1 MEKRYFF
8 GRRKRRDL
16 MMMTLESV
24 DEERERDM
32 NKVMVP
38 EIPLEPMKFLARSW
52 SSSAAGLSKVL
63 ISGNR
68 KRNFVV
74 EKLPEMVVPE
84 TVMLAAAVSGD
95 DWNSHPKRTC
105 RSWNSPHHQHSIG
118 DWFHYKDHYRKGN
131 EKTKE
136 RARAEQAQL
145 HAAISVAGV
154 AAAVAAVASNTS
166 ADTETDTENM
176 NAAMSLATELLA
188 SHCIEMAELSG
199 AHHEQVVA
207 AVESAVDVSTP
218 GDLMTLTAAAA
229 TALRGAA
236 TMKQRMHREGRNN
249 AAVIPYEK
257 STCCSPD
264 IWCKEGEL
272 LKRTRNGN
280 LLSVKQLLQCLMLGQ
295 LNFSILNNLNIYAG
309 TLHRKRVSVY
319 INKKSQVIVKLKSKL
334 VGGAISKKRK
344 GVVYGVY
351 EDLPPWPGQER
362 ETEKGRCSFG
372 LRTAQGLI
380 EFQCENGNSKRKWVD
395 GIQNLLKQV
404 AAKGEFPDSLEHSFE
419 SLKLA

>member
-1 MEKRYFF
+1 
-8 GRRKRRDL
+8 
-16 MMMTLESV
+16 
-24 DEERERDM
+24 
-32 NKVMVP
+32 
-38 EIPLEPMKFLARSW
+38 
-52 SSSAAGLSKVL
+52 
-63 ISGNR
+63 
-68 KRNFVV
+68 
-74 EKLPEMVVPE
+74 
-84 TVMLAAAVSGD
+84 
-95 DWNSHPKRTC
+95 
-105 RSWNSPHHQHSIG
+105 
-118 DWFHYKDHYRKGN
+118 
-131 EKTKE
+131 
-136 RARAEQAQL
+136 
-145 HAAISVAGV
+145 
-154 AAAVAAVASNTS
+154 
-166 ADTETDTENM
+166 
-176 NAAMSLATELLA
+176 MSLATELLA

-272 LKRTRNGN
+272 LKRTRNG
-280 LLSVKQLLQCLMLGQ
+280 
-295 LNFSILNNLNIYAG
+295 

-362 ETEKGRCSFG
+362 ETEKGRWSFG

-380 EFQCENGNSKRKWVD
+380 QFQCENGNSKRKWVD

-404 AAKGEFPDSLEHSFE
+404 AAQGEFPDSLEHSFE

>member
-8 GRRKRRDL
+8 GRRKGRDL

-38 EIPLEPMKFLARSW
+38 EIPIEPMKFLARSW

-95 DWNSHPKRTC
+95 DWNSRPKRTC
-105 RSWNSPHHQHSIG
+105 RSWSSPHHHHSIG
-118 DWFHYKDHYRKGN
+118 DWFHYKDHYKRGH

-136 RARAEQAQL
+136 RVRAEQAQM

-154 AAAVAAVASNTS
+154 AAAVAAVASN
-166 ADTETDTENM
+166 ANANTETDTDKM

-207 AVESAVDVSTP
+207 AIESAVDVRTP

-236 TMKQRMHREGRNN
+236 TMKQRVHREGKNN

-257 STCCSPD
+257 STCYSPD

-272 LKRTRNGN
+272 LKRTRNG
-280 LLSVKQLLQCLMLGQ
+280 
-295 LNFSILNNLNIYAG
+295 
-309 TLHRKRVSVY
+309 TLHKKRVSVY

-344 GVVYGVY
+344 SAVYGVY

-362 ETEKGRCSFG
+362 ETGKGRCSFG

-404 AAKGEFPDSLEHSFE
+404 EPKGEFSDSLEHSFE
-419 SLKLA
+419 SLKLG

>member
-1 MEKRYFF
+1 MENRYLF
-8 GRRKRRDL
+8 GRKKRGDHL
-16 MMMTLESV
+16 HLVMSLESG
-24 DEERERDM
+24 DEDRESRDV
-32 NKVMVP
+32 NKIAVP
-38 EIPLEPMKFLARSW
+38 EISMEPMKFLARSW
-52 SSSAAGLSKVL
+52 SASTSGLSKVL

-74 EKLPEMVVPE
+74 ERLPEMVAPE
-84 TVMLAAAVSGD
+84 TVTLAAAVSGD
-95 DWNSHPKRTC
+95 DWNSRQKRTC
-105 RSWNSPHHQHSIG
+105 RNWNSTHHHSIG
-118 DWFHYKDHYRKGN
+118 GWFHYKDNHRQGN

-154 AAAVAAVASNTS
+154 AAAVAAVASTTVAN
-166 ADTETDTENM
+166 TETDATKM
-176 NAAMSLATELLA
+176 NAAMALATELLA
-188 SHCIEMAELSG
+188 SHCIEMAKLSG

-207 AVESAVDVSTP
+207 AVESAVDMTSP

-236 TMKQRMHREGRNN
+236 TLKQRSQREGIRSN

-272 LKRTRNGN
+272 LKRTRKG
-280 LLSVKQLLQCLMLGQ
+280 V
-295 LNFSILNNLNIYAG
+295 
-309 TLHRKRVSVY
+309 LHRKKVSVY
-319 INKKSQVIVKLKSKL
+319 VNKKSQQVIVKLKSKL
-334 VGGAISKKRK
+334 MGGAISKKRK

-351 EDLPPWPGQER
+351 EELPAWPRQER
-362 ETEKGRCSFG
+362 ERGNKYGCSFG

-380 EFQCENGNSKRKWVD
+380 EFECENGNSKRKWVA
-395 GIQNLLKQV
+395 GINNLLKQV
-404 AAKGEFPDSLEHSFE
+404 AIAANGIGQLSHPLELECPFQ

>member
-272 LKRTRNGN
+272 LKRTRNG
-280 LLSVKQLLQCLMLGQ
+280 
-295 LNFSILNNLNIYAG
+295 